1 MQNKTERRLC
11 FESELASIIL
21 KYPKYFTHS
30 VAKISTAIVSL
41 LTHPENADFLAKH
54 RILSDEVIKQLYS
67 DTHFGVISSSIN
79 NCPTQESFLRS
90 LVDILAGDQSQLPKI
105 LHIHHIF
112 MQNLFDKLPHKSDRN
127 ELIGLKDKLVNQIFR
142 SGLFN
147 GARLKLD
154 ETAGELTTKIGI
166 SGEQRCP
173 GNSADTTELHKNVLG
188 MFAPNPNSTWGTIV
202 KDKGLPFVAGPS
214 GHTGSAI
221 LLAILVGDLKH
232 EELQRYLCATMGM
245 LVGGGYHT
253 ADEVMAVANT
263 TGVRYEHGMYHVFI
277 PEDFLCSEPMQE
289 LSKQYPDLLPAKA
302 IRCQINPYDHIQS
315 LVFET
320 VHGYVLGFSNVLHDY
335 CVQHGVSE
343 KVASSLK
350 YTLYLGSVFSMKFT
364 ENYLLG
370 GMNSCIAAMCT
381 TAFETANFALVSA
394 ALKGSS
400 ALLTKASSYLDSRQ
414 WNRVGY
420 GLRVVNNL
428 VPLGI
433 FSWSAYSSDKSMAAM
448 ATSTLSG
455 VAMQLVTESVGHALV
470 NNKG

>member
-1 MQNKTERRLC
+1 MQSKLERRLC

-21 KYPKYFTHS
+21 KNSTFFLPS
-30 VAKISTAIVSL
+30 VAKISTAIANL
-41 LTHPENADFLAKH
+41 ITHSENADFLAKN
-54 RILSDEVIKQLYS
+54 RILSDDVIKQLYS
-67 DTHFGVISSSIN
+67 DTHFGVISSPIN
-79 NCPTQESFLRS
+79 HCPSQESFLGT
-90 LVDILAGDQSQLPKI
+90 LVDILRGDQSQLPKI
-105 LHIHHIF
+105 LHIHQIF
-112 MQNLFDKLPHKSDRN
+112 MQNIFDKLPHKPEGK
-127 ELIGLKDKLVNQIFR
+127 ELMGMKDKLVNQIFR

-154 ETAGELTTKIGI
+154 EAAGELTRKIGI
-166 SGEQRCP
+166 SGQQSCP
-173 GNSADTTELHKNVLG
+173 GNSAETTDLHKNVLG
-188 MFAPNPNSTWGTIV
+188 MFAPNPNSTWGNIV
-202 KDKGLPFVAGPS
+202 KEKGLPFVAGPS

-221 LLAILVGDLKH
+221 LLAILVGDLKS
-232 EELQRYLCATMGM
+232 EELQSYLCATMGM

-302 IRCQINPYDHIQS
+302 IRCQINPYDHLQS

-320 VHGYVLGFSNVLHDY
+320 VHGYVLGFSNILHDY

-350 YTLYLGSVFSMKFT
+350 YSLYFGSVFSMKFT

-370 GMNSCIAAMCT
+370 GTNSCIAAMCT
-381 TAFETANFALVSA
+381 TALETANFALISA
-394 ALKGSS
+394 ALKSS
-400 ALLTKASSYLDSRQ
+400 AALITKASAYLESRQ
-414 WNRVGY
+414 WNKLGY
-420 GLRVVNNL
+420 GLKVVNNL

-433 FSWSAYSSDKSMAAM
+433 FSWSAYSSEKSFASI
-448 ATSTLSG
+448 ATATLSG
-455 VAMQLVTESVGHALV
+455 VTTQVVTESIGNAII
-470 NNKG
+470 NKRG